1 MKFKIIF
8 TIIFLS
14 INQFSFANNKENNI
28 LPINGKY
35 VEKFETKNIVF
46 NEIYKKFIKDYE
58 NNFQLINK
66 EIEENNKKIDNSSK
80 AIVAKID
87 QDIKNFKYQGNGK
100 TSAIK
105 KRNKF
110 LNKYMYQGNGKTSAI
125 EERNKF
131 LNKYMYDIN
140 RLSKLKTDFQEKK
153 INQFLQNQV
162 DNYKLI
168 LKETIQE
175 YDLTSEEEDY
185 ISETSKKLLAII
197 IKNIKENESYSKTKL
212 ESLKKDLSKYKEVQ
226 NQYSE
231 DLKNL
236 NYKIDS
242 EIFYL
247 IWKDV
252 RSNSKYPKADE

>member
-87 QDIKNFKYQGNGK
+87 QDIKNFK
-100 TSAIK
+100 
-105 KRNKF
+105 
-110 LNKYMYQGNGKTSAI
+110 YQGNGKTSAI

-231 DLKNL
+231 DFKNL

-252 RSNSKYPKADE
+252 RSNSKYPKANE

>member
-100 TSAIK
+100 TSAI
-105 KRNKF
+105 
-110 LNKYMYQGNGKTSAI
+110 

-140 RLSKLKTDFQEKK
+140 RVSKLKTDFQEKK

-231 DLKNL
+231 DFKNL

>member
-87 QDIKNFKYQGNGK
+87 QDIKNFK
-100 TSAIK
+100 
-105 KRNKF
+105 
-110 LNKYMYQGNGKTSAI
+110 YQGNGKTSAI

-231 DLKNL
+231 DFKNL

>member
-87 QDIKNFKYQGNGK
+87 QDIKNFK
-100 TSAIK
+100 
-105 KRNKF
+105 
-110 LNKYMYQGNGKTSAI
+110 YQGNGKTSAI